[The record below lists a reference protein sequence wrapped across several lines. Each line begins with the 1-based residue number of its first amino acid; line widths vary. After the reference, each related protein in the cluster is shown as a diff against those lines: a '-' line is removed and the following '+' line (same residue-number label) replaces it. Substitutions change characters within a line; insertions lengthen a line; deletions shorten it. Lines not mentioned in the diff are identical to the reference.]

1 MNSRRLFD
9 KFKEELLE
17 KNNIKIVSTISE
29 NGYPSIAFRNCLFT
43 NSEDEIILLE
53 PVETSVNNRNLTY
66 SIWFNKKVLIALWN
80 FERYGLLAY
89 ATIKRVIISGKEFEK
104 YYKFYPNYISLFS
117 YLFISYQ
124 MSAKP
129 YFIGYTGIYTFCS
142 RSHIGAYLLMFSLSN
157 VVNFVVNTSMLSDAL
172 SLFWHSQ

>member
-29 NGYPSIAFRNCLFT
+29 NGYPSIAFRNCLFA

-104 YYKFYPNYISLFS
+104 YYKL
-117 YLFISYQ
+117 YLNDHRGTDLAAVWVRAVDNIVETGEKIEILQEQNRYSG
-124 MSAKP
+124 
-129 YFIGYTGIYTFCS
+129 IGHFG
-142 RSHIGAYLLMFSLSN
+142 
-157 VVNFVVNTSMLSDAL
+157 
-172 SLFWHSQ
+172 

>member
-29 NGYPSIAFRNCLFT
+29 NGYPSIAFRNCLFA
-43 NSEDEIILLE
+43 NLEDEIILLE

-80 FERYGLLAY
+80 FEGYGLLAY

-104 YYKFYPNYISLFS
+104 YYEL
-117 YLFISYQ
+117 YLNDYRGTDLAAVWVMAVDNIVETGEKIEILQEQNRYSGIGHLDRFI
-124 MSAKP
+124 
-129 YFIGYTGIYTFCS
+129 
-142 RSHIGAYLLMFSLSN
+142 
-157 VVNFVVNTSMLSDAL
+157 
-172 SLFWHSQ
+172 